1 MWILKDGT
9 ITRTKQV
16 TIDGVTYPPQMF
28 NNSELRKSLGI
39 KRYKEI
45 QPEARYYTYSSDSKT
60 LTETD
65 DEVVATYEAMPRLL
79 DDRLEVDEDGN
90 PMLDSDGKQ
99 IITRG
104 LKSAL
109 KDKVSQ
115 KYKAMM
121 VRPEVDTG
129 LGFSVDGSYADLKNF
144 ETGKEYGILQV
155 KDVDGVFHDIN
166 IEDYDTIIKAIKEK
180 GIELFTA
187 KWNKELEVDAIS
199 SIDELKAFEDELEG
213 RTEIADEG
221 LL

>member
-1 MWILKDGT
+1 MWILKDGI

-28 NNSELRKSLGI
+28 KNDELRKSLGI
-39 KRYKEI
+39 KRYREI
-45 QPEARYYTYSSDSKT
+45 QPDARYYTYSSNSKT
-60 LTETD
+60 LTETEG
-65 DEVVATYEAMPRLL
+65 EVIATYEAIPKLL
-79 DDRLEVDEDGN
+79 DDRLEVNEDGT
-90 PMLDSDGKQ
+90 PMVDEEGNQ
-99 IITRG
+99 VITKG

-109 KDKVSQ
+109 KEKVST

-129 LGFSVDGSYADLKNF
+129 LGFSVDGSYQDLKNF

-155 KDVDGVFHDIN
+155 KDVYGVFHDIN
-166 IEDYDTIIKAIKEK
+166 LEDYDTIIKAIKDK

-199 SIDELKAFEDELEG
+199 SIEELISFEDELDG
-213 RTEIADEG
+213 RTETIDEG